1 MKPQYHQYY
10 LGFKPRYTIAPV
22 GIVSRLRRGCLFW
35 KELQKSNLSVF
46 HFLFGG
52 SFTRV
57 ADTFYARI
65 VRGYI
70 SDGSTENPVFQDFL
84 TSMNQ
89 LDRMKES
96 QKDFQTKWQQSLNDD
111 NSGKWAEFLKNPKC
125 IIDLIN
131 NWKEFELSDDN
142 NRSEYINRYQSSL
155 KDAEN
160 HLNEITRLL
169 LEKCNQMTGEVFCE
183 IIVALS
189 YYSLCF
195 TEATS
200 KNILKNRHQGDE
212 DGIERALLLLPQ
224 NIIEFLKGTMDSPKT
239 EVVEEPNKIT
249 NPSQYGKNT
258 GTGITLDDFIQS
270 DIFDTVIGYFRC
282 NKDIDLKEIKRIV
295 ERLAEKKGESILK
308 SEEFYNRI
316 FEGWIKSVQIDF
328 SNIYL
333 IRLLLLK
340 CIVSM
345 KIRLNNAPKNISVYL
360 LSLEKEWL
368 AEAGYQSNDDRYEA
382 TLC

>member
-1 MKPQYHQYY
+1 MKHKYHQYY
-10 LGFKPRYTIAPV
+10 LGFEPSCTIAPV
-22 GIVSRLRRGCLFW
+22 EIVKCLRDNCPFW
-35 KELQKSNLSVF
+35 EELHKSNLPVF
-46 HFLFGG
+46 SFLFGNIYTSENP
-52 SFTRV
+52 SFN
-57 ADTFYARI
+57 DRI

-70 SDGSTENPVFQDFL
+70 SDGTRENPVFQAFL
-84 TSMNQ
+84 TPDEQ
-89 LDRMKES
+89 FDKMKTS
-96 QKDFQTKWQQSLNDD
+96 QEAFQAKWGKSYKDSQSAW
-111 NSGKWAEFLKNPKC
+111 KEFLKNPKC
-125 IIDLIN
+125 IEDLIN
-131 NWKEFELSDDN
+131 KWQKFKLSDDN
-142 NRSEYINRYQSSL
+142 NRSEYINELKPLL

-169 LEKCNQMTGEVFCE
+169 LDKCNQMTGEVFCE

-195 TEATS
+195 TDATP
-200 KNILKNRHQGDE
+200 KNISKNRHE
-212 DGIERALLLLPQ
+212 DDKNAIERALLLLPR
-224 NIIEFLKGTMDSPKT
+224 NIIKFLKGTMDSPKT
-239 EVVEEPNKIT
+239 EVVEEPDKIT
-249 NPSQYGKNT
+249 NPSQYGENT

-270 DIFDTVIGYFRC
+270 DIFDKVIGYFRC

-316 FEGWIKSVQIDF
+316 FEGWIKSEQIDF
-328 SNIYL
+328 SNKYL

-368 AEAGYQSNDDRYEA
+368 AEAGYQSNDDRYDI
-382 TLC
+382 TRC